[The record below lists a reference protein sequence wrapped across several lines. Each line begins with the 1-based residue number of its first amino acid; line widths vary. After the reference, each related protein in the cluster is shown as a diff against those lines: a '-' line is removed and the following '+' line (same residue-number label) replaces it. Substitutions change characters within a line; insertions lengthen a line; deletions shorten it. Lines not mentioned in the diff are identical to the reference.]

1 MRGEGDASMVSG
13 NNPNRSGVLSEDEI
27 IEIEGKMYKRVQIEG
42 NDQDFLM
49 DEDQNIY
56 DMKLNKVGEA
66 GESDDD
72 EAKY

>member
-42 NDQDFLM
+42 ND
-49 DEDQNIY
+49 
-56 DMKLNKVGEA
+56 
-66 GESDDD
+66 
-72 EAKY
+72 